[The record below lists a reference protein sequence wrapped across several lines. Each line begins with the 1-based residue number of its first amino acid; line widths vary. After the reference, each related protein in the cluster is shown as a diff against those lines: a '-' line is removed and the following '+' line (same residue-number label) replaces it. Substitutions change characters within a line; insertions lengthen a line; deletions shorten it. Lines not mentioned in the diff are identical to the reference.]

1 VGGFPLAE
9 CARIMVGAARAFEPS
24 SVQRVV
30 FAVFGAEAK
39 AAFEA
44 GLAAARE

>member
-1 VGGFPLAE
+1 
-9 CARIMVGAARAFEPS
+9 MVGAARAFEPAS
-24 SVQRVV
+24 LQRVV

-39 AAFEA
+39 VAFEA